1 MKKVLALSTSYPLRT
16 ESVSGIF
23 VHNLYRSMADSWSI
37 EVLCPDD
44 SRQCSGRLDGI
55 RITPVRY
62 APKRLQVLGG
72 SGGIMPSLKAN
83 PFKLLLLPLM
93 LASLYVYTLFKARSA
108 DLIHANWAICGAI
121 ASCVGLVFRKPVV
134 TTLRGDDVVR
144 AGKSLLDRMLLRL
157 AVFGSD
163 KIFCVSQA
171 MVEQMQEMFPRRKDD
186 ICCGLNGVDPSFFDL
201 MKTRGD
207 TDCLHM
213 VCIGSLIHRKGFDL
227 VIMAMARLKGSVN
240 LRLSIA
246 GDGPEK
252 SSLLHLAT
260 ENEVYEQISFC
271 GEISPEEV
279 RSLLSVSD
287 VFVLPSRSEGRPNA
301 LIEAVAAGLPV
312 ICADLPGVSGLV
324 INGVNGWIFP
334 SGNHMALADALRT
347 AWANSEK
354 LQEIGGQGQLAM
366 QDSGWEHTAS
376 QYEVVFNQLVQ
387 SSLHAND
394 GKAR

>member
-23 VHNLYRSMADSWSI
+23 VHNLYRVMADSWSI

-44 SRQCSGRLDGI
+44 SRQGSGGLDGI

-83 PFKLLLLPLM
+83 PLKLLLLPLL
-93 LASLYVYTLFKARSA
+93 LASLCLYTLFKARSA

-121 ASCVGLVFRKPVV
+121 ASCIGLVFRKPVV

-144 AGKSLLDRMLLRL
+144 AGKSLFDRMLLRL

-171 MVEQMQEMFPRRKDD
+171 MAEQVQEMFPRRKDD
-186 ICCGLNGVDPSFFDL
+186 IYCGLNGVDPSFFDL
-201 MKTRGD
+201 TKTHVGA
-207 TDCLHM
+207 DCLHI

-227 VIMAMARLKGSVN
+227 VIMAIARLKGAVN

-246 GDGPEK
+246 GEGPER
-252 SSLLHLAT
+252 SSLFRLAA
-260 ENEVYEQISFC
+260 ENGVNEQVSFC
-271 GEISPEEV
+271 GEISPAEI
-279 RSLLSVSD
+279 RNLLSNSD
-287 VFVLPSRSEGRPNA
+287 VFVLPSRSEGRPNV

-312 ICADLPGVSGLV
+312 ICADLPGVSGLA
-324 INGVNGWIFP
+324 INGVNGWVFP
-334 SGNHMALADALRT
+334 AGDHVALADTLRT
-347 AWANSEK
+347 AWTNSVS
-354 LQEIGGQGQLAM
+354 LQEMGRRGQLAM

-376 QYEVVFNQLVQ
+376 RYEVVFNQLIQ
-387 SSLHAND
+387 SNLHNNG